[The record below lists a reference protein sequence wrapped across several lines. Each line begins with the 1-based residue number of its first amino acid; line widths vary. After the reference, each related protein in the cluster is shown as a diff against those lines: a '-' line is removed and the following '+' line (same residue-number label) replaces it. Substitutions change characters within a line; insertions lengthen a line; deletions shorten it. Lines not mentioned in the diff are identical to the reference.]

1 MKPEFENI
9 PLVKAPQQYE
19 IEIDGNKAFITY
31 RESNSTI
38 TLLHTEV
45 EPALQG
51 MGASTAVIEKTLAAI
66 EESGKKL
73 NPLCPLVVAYIKRH
87 PEWKRI
93 VADNVTS
100 L

>member
-19 IEIDGNKAFITY
+19 IEIDGSKAFITY
-31 RESNSTI
+31 RESSSTI

-45 EPALQG
+45 EPSLQG

>member
-19 IEIDGNKAFITY
+19 IEIDGSKAFITY

-51 MGASTAVIEKTLAAI
+51 MGCVYSCNRENISSNRRK
-66 EESGKKL
+66 
-73 NPLCPLVVAYIKRH
+73 
-87 PEWKRI
+87 W
-93 VADNVTS
+93 
-100 L
+100 

>member
-19 IEIDGNKAFITY
+19 IEIDGSKAFITY

-45 EPALQG
+45 
-51 MGASTAVIEKTLAAI
+51 
-66 EESGKKL
+66 
-73 NPLCPLVVAYIKRH
+73 
-87 PEWKRI
+87 
-93 VADNVTS
+93 
-100 L
+100 

>member
-19 IEIDGNKAFITY
+19 IEIDGSKAFITY
-31 RESNSTI
+31 RESSSTI

-66 EESGKKL
+66 EESGK
-73 NPLCPLVVAYIKRH
+73 
-87 PEWKRI
+87 
-93 VADNVTS
+93 S
-100 L
+100 LIHYVHWLSLISKDIQNGKEL